1 MDQRGPNRWVLE
13 TGEEE
18 ANGCRILVLRGRLGF
33 AAAPTL
39 EAALRRFDPAGGMI
53 VDLAGVD
60 YASSAALKVL
70 GDRAGSSPPVIV
82 CGACEAVR
90 LTLEISGIAE
100 GLVLASS
107 RLDAVDRLTSH
118 PRD

>member
-53 VDLAGVD
+53 VDLTGVD

-70 GDRAGSSPPVIV
+70 EDRARSSPPVII

-90 LTLEISGIAE
+90 LTLDISGVGK
-100 GLVLASS
+100 GLELVAS
-107 RLDAVDRLTSH
+107 RLEAADRFNQP